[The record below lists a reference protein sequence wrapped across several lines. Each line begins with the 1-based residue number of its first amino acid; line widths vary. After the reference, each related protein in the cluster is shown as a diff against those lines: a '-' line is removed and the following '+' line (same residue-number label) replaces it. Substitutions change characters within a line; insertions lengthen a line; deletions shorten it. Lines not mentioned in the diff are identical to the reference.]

1 MSAQIK
7 ILLLTYAPICGK
19 TQIGAQKVELMS
31 KPDVTPVRARKER
44 KQNADMRRQQLLDA
58 TLRSI
63 VTNGL
68 TKTTLATVAAE
79 AGLSQGV
86 AVFYFKSK
94 TGLLTETLREQ
105 YERYEDNW
113 KTTLANAG
121 PDPLD
126 QLIAVIKA
134 DFAPSVCN
142 PEALSVWFAFWGEQK
157 FTPQYAEISA
167 KFDHSRAVAIRNI
180 CRELL
185 GGDMAA
191 QADGIADWIDTM
203 TDGFWQK
210 LHLSPND
217 VNRKDAIEKSLAFV
231 AHLMPEQ
238 VARLCQKKTS

>member
-1 MSAQIK
+1 MWK
-7 ILLLTYAPICGK
+7 NPF
-19 TQIGAQKVELMS
+19 IGQKVEMMS
-31 KPDVTPVRARKER
+31 KPDSTPVWERKER

-63 VTNGL
+63 VINGL

-105 YERYEDNW
+105 YQRYEDNW
-113 KTTLANAG
+113 QSFLAKAG
-121 PDPLD
+121 DDPLSR
-126 QLIAVIKA
+126 LNAMIKA

-157 FTPQYAEISA
+157 FTPQYAKISA
-167 KFDHSRAVAIRNI
+167 QFDHSRAVAIRNI

-185 GGDMAA
+185 GSDAAA
-191 QADGIADWIDTM
+191 QADEIAEWIDTM

-210 LHLSPND
+210 LHLSPSD
-217 VNRKDAIEKSLAFV
+217 VTREDALEGSTAFV
-231 AHLMPEQ
+231 TYLMQ
-238 VARLCQKKTS
+238 TRRQAT